1 MESKIDALIREVSSL
16 NEQTKQL
23 KKENMEIR
31 SQIAEMKSRMNHEN
45 EHEEEEDDHHEQSG
59 GFLCWKSSGQ
69 TKKRNVAPPGRTTH
83 PTRGNDGGDDHEMG
97 APGATT
103 HPSRGAKKPLPVFKP
118 KNTEAVTTVASDSK
132 AEYSQV

>member
-1 MESKIDALIREVSSL
+1 MEAKIDALIKEVSSL
-16 NEQTKQL
+16 SEQTRQL

-31 SQIAEMKSRMNHEN
+31 SQIAEMKSRMTHSNDD
-45 EHEEEEDDHHEQSG
+45 EEEEHEDDQSG

-69 TKKRNVAPPGRTTH
+69 TKRNVAPPGRTTH
-83 PTRGNDGGDDHEMG
+83 PTRGHDGDDHEMG

-103 HPSRGAKKPLPVFKP
+103 HPSRGKKKALPVFKP

-132 AEYSQV
+132 PEYSQV